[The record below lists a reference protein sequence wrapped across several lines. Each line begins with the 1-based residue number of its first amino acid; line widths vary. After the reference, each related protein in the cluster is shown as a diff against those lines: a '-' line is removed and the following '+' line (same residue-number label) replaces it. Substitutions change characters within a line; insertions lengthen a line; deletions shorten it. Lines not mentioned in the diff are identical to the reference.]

1 MKPRDFNYHLKL
13 TLPTLAVLL
22 VAAVQHKRLGK
33 LEPSNKLELA
43 LNVMGR
49 TGLSARDEGEMT
61 AGYYEGL
68 LDGAQTTASKSRGLL
83 ANLSILKQAPPDWKE
98 FAETTA
104 AMPMGGYIQYEMRPN
119 VRIEHAGALF
129 VSNQWGQRDKDYTKS
144 RPAGVRRLALVGSS
158 IGVGSGV
165 LMEKNYES
173 LLEDRLNAAPVCP
186 GAPRIEIINF
196 SVPGYQITQLLDVA
210 VEKAPTFEP
219 NVVLLEINV
228 LIAFPNWA
236 NHIATLV
243 QKGEDLKYGFLKR
256 FAAEAKLMPT
266 DSTSRISTKLAMHR
280 IAITEACVSEAQ
292 RRLKEKGIELVLLAI
307 PVTGTREELHPM
319 IYEILDRV
327 KPLGLP
333 VVSSMDAYG
342 TLELEEL
349 RIRDYD
355 NHPNEL
361 GHRLMFEALDKK
373 IREEPRLRRVV
384 AGCDE

>member
-1 MKPRDFNYHLKL
+1 MKPRDFNYHFKL

-22 VAAVQHKRLGK
+22 VAAVQHERLGK
-33 LEPSNKLELA
+33 LEPDGKLELA

-68 LDGAQTTASKSRGLL
+68 LDGAQNTASKSRGLL
-83 ANLSILKQAPPDWKE
+83 ANLSALKQAPPDWKD
-98 FAETTA
+98 FAQTTA
-104 AMPMGGYIQYEMRPN
+104 AMHVGGYIQYEIAPN
-119 VRIEHAGALF
+119 DRIEHAGVLF
-129 VSNQWGQRDKDYTKS
+129 VSNQWGQRDKDYTKA

-165 LMEKNYES
+165 LMEKTYEA
-173 LLEDRLNAAPVCP
+173 LLEDQLNSAPVCA
-186 GAPRIEIINF
+186 GAPPIEIINF

-210 VEKAPTFEP
+210 VDRAPSFEP

-236 NHIATLV
+236 NHIAALV
-243 QKGEDLKYGFLKR
+243 QKGEDLKYDFLKR
-256 FAAEAKLMPT
+256 FAEEANLSAT

-307 PVTGTREELHPM
+307 PFTATREELHPM

-333 VVSSMDAYG
+333 VISSVDAYG
-342 TLELEEL
+342 TLGLEEL

-361 GHRLMFEALDKK
+361 GHRLMFEAMNKG
-373 IREEPRLRRVV
+373 IREDPRLRRIV
-384 AGCDE
+384 AGCE